1 MKPGPRKTWD
11 QAEGPVV
18 PIRTIAVPGVA
29 GRAVPVDPAVPA
41 EAGTRLESGVTRSVR
56 VALRRKISL
65 SKYYLPEKRMFISLP
80 EGIFL
85 LNIRQLDP
93 PNAPDGD

>member
-1 MKPGPRKTWD
+1 MQKLLS
-11 QAEGPVV
+11 E
-18 PIRTIAVPGVA
+18 
-29 GRAVPVDPAVPA
+29 
-41 EAGTRLESGVTRSVR
+41 
-56 VALRRKISL
+56 ISL

>member
-11 QAEGPVV
+11 QAGGQAG
-18 PIRTIAVPGVA
+18 PIRIIAVPGAA

-41 EAGTRLESGVTRSVR
+41 GAGTRLASGVRRPVR

-65 SKYYLPEKRMFISLP
+65 SKYNLPEKRMFISLP